1 MLSQSKKEISYILE
15 RLNKS
20 KDKKAGQKS
29 SSRTEMTPPSKK
41 KPQLSPEIAKLRG
54 QIEDKL
60 NPRIFTRETHFS
72 KSDPGYGTPQEQS
85 CATC

>member
-1 MLSQSKKEISYILE
+1 MFSHQNKEISYILE

-20 KDKKAGQKS
+20 KDKRSSPMS
-29 SSRTEMTPPSKK
+29 SSSSLDMTLPLKK
-41 KPQLSPEIAKLRG
+41 KRQLSPEIAKLRG

-60 NPRIFTRETHFS
+60 NPSSFTRETHLS

-85 CATC
+85 C